1 MKTLST
7 NTHLLNRLCQL
18 LWVFIFSAGLVQ
30 QTVAKP
36 SGVSAPAKQSLLIP
50 RSSPWVLSSKSKK
63 AVVHF
68 NVRLLESTKPTAP
81 VFLRRKD
88 EKQSIPMNDLGKD
101 GDWKAGDGI
110 SSANVQVDIA
120 KIKADTCLLYEAF
133 TNKKS
138 GNLVSPPLKLCVSS
152 FPINIAKSDLDNPIS
167 LSDELMAVADEVLIT
182 VAPTISAA
190 TIRQLARSVNASIVG
205 SILPLN
211 LYQLK
216 FPAPVNT
223 NQLSAV
229 IRRLRASNGVE
240 TASANAIGQGALD
253 VNDPAFDLPFVVDSQ
268 HGLKLVLGH
277 IEPGT
282 NAWDGNDRG
291 AQTSV
296 IILDTGIA
304 LPHPDLNPA
313 WTCQLANAP
322 ALIACTDT
330 TVGPTAAG
338 HGTQV
343 TGVLAAATNNGVG
356 VAGTAFNSKV
366 HSIKMIDFTLAG
378 MAQGFNAARDY
389 IATTLEPFVINASF
403 NIGPVPGTTQNI
415 IDVTALCLAID
426 QAVFSGGSIVALAVV
441 ASGNGGLDGLVYPS
455 RCNDSTFARHDQL
468 DPTRKN
474 LLIPVSNS
482 ISFNEATCGS
492 LGLNQRCSS
501 SNHGAW
507 VDMAAPGSVIRTT
520 TLASGYATVTGTSFS
535 APMVSGAVAIL
546 SSCGVSLNAIEA
558 ALKGPVEGMPGA
570 NPVFVP
576 YPNSGSTTKTPLLN
590 IPLALQRTNCSMV
603 AVDDVLPPIAE
614 DSGVQTISFAA
625 LTGNDNDG
633 DSEAVQALT
642 ITAVSNPVGG
652 AVSLD
657 GMGNVLFTPTA
668 NFNGAASFD
677 YTVQD
682 NGQTNGVNDFKT
694 DIGNVSFPVSAV
706 NDAPV
711 NTVPGAQTIAEDTDL
726 AINGISVVDVD
737 AANVQVTVS
746 TTQGVLSL
754 SGLTGLAFTG
764 GDGTADASMTF
775 SGTKANVNAALNGL
789 VYRGNSN
796 FNGADLISLTT
807 SDLGATGAGGTLT
820 DTDTIAVTI
829 SAVNDPPTGR
839 PLISGTRAV
848 GQTLTAETLTMTPPN
863 PIADE
868 DGIPPANLRFNWIR
882 NQGSNGM
889 SCMSIGPV
897 TLSPVIANT
906 HPLTTTAD
914 LGCRM
919 SVEVT
924 YIDNGGSAEG
934 PISSDMDASD
944 VGDPHIKTVDGLR
957 YDFQAAGEFVMLRGA
972 DGLEIQTRQTPASTT
987 APLFNSYTGLTVG
1000 VSINT
1005 AVAARVGK
1013 HRVTYQP
1020 RNIVSATSGHDLRID
1035 GVLMSLPANGIDLG
1049 SGGRITPLGNNVIQI
1064 DFPDETTMIVTPGW
1078 SWYNVW
1084 WLHVNILH
1092 TSAYDGLMGYR
1103 TKGSWLPR
1111 LSDGTSLG
1119 ARPAA
1124 MHDRYVDLYET
1135 FANSWR
1141 VTDETSLFDY
1151 ARETSTRTFTLPAWP
1166 LEKPPYVIPPGVI
1179 PVWAA
1184 PQGVPVK
1191 PLKRQAALQHC
1202 RAVKDKDANANCV
1215 FDVMVA
1221 GNPGFAK
1228 TYLLQQKILA
1238 GLTLVGVREDRD
1250 TCKPN
1255 QPMFVLATVGRHTA
1269 DTKQGLD
1276 KKGTSTRN
1284 VLSGTV
1290 QFTLNGKE
1298 VGKPVKLD
1306 GKGHAKMKMPCDRSR
1321 QQQVGARFIPAKG
1334 SVFLPSSSRNLS
1346 SNLET
1351 VLRQSKEKRS
1361 AN

>member
-1 MKTLST
+1 MKASIS
-7 NTHLLNRLCQL
+7 LLKPGLLLQL
-18 LWVFIFSAGLVQ
+18 LKATFYTLLCLLAMQAAAKPPADNKASSVQREGKGSKLVLNMPSANPYALSANSGT
-30 QTVAKP
+30 QTVRFSVAVREFGTSKSP
-36 SGVSAPAKQSLLIP
+36 VTIYLRHKGDKQS
-50 RSSPWVLSSKSKK
+50 V
-63 AVVHF
+63 A
-68 NVRLLESTKPTAP
+68 
-81 VFLRRKD
+81 
-88 EKQSIPMNDLGKD
+88 MNDLGKN
-101 GDWKAGDGI
+101 GDFIAKDGI
-110 SSANVQVDIA
+110 VGVNVQIDTR
-120 KIKADTCLLYEAF
+120 KIKSDTCLNYEAF
-133 TNKKS
+133 AKIGREELTS
-138 GNLVSPPLKLCVSS
+138 SPLRLCVSS
-152 FPINIAKSDLDNPIS
+152 FPIHVAVSNIANPVVFP
-167 LSDELMAVADEVLIT
+167 DGTQAVADEVLIIT
-182 VAPTISAA
+182 KSNTNAPA
-190 TIRQLARSVNASIVG
+190 IRRLAASINANVVG

-211 LYQLK
+211 RYQLK
-216 FPAPVNT
+216 LSVPVKADQLLSIVS
-223 NQLSAV
+223 QLSANT
-229 IRRLRASNGVE
+229 IIENASI
-240 TASANAIGQGALD
+240 NAIGQGALNVD
-253 VNDPAFDLPFVVDSQ
+253 DPAFDLPLGLNSQ
-268 HGLKLVLGH
+268 HGLKQVIAH
-277 IEPGT
+277 DQTTEA
-282 NAWDGNDRG
+282 NAWDSAIGTG
-291 AQTSV
+291 LTAV
-296 IILDTGIA
+296 VLDTGLA
-304 LPHPDLNPA
+304 LPHPDLDPS
-313 WTCQLANAP
+313 WTCQLATGS
-322 ALIACTDT
+322 ALVTCSDT
-330 TVGPTAAG
+330 TVAPTAAG

-343 TGVLAAATNNGVG
+343 AGVLAAETNNLLG
-356 VAGTAFNSKV
+356 VAGAAHGSNV
-366 HSIKMIDFTLAG
+366 HSIKMSNFTITG
-378 MAQGFNAARDY
+378 MEQAFTAAAAYVGMNGTAQ
-389 IATTLEPFVINASF
+389 IINASF
-403 NIGPVPGTTQNI
+403 NVQDAFSNMTPLCTAINNLVLNGGVPR
-415 IDVTALCLAID
+415 
-426 QAVFSGGSIVALAVV
+426 AVVIVAAGNSNQNG
-441 ASGNGGLDGLVYPS
+441 ASYPA
-455 RCNDSTFARHDQL
+455 RCNDLNAL
-468 DPTRKN
+468 PTNKN
-474 LLIPVSNS
+474 LLITVSNS
-482 ISFNEATCGS
+482 TSIATRQCGNAS
-492 LGLNQRCSS
+492 PDPTNGLNQRCLTDLDDALKLG
-501 SNHGAW
+501 SNFGAW
-507 VDMAAPGSVIRTT
+507 VDMAAPGSSIRTT
-520 TLASGYATVTGTSFS
+520 TIGNAYASSTGTSFS

-546 SSCGVSLNAIEA
+546 KSCGVPLDQIET
-558 ALKGPVEGMPGA
+558 ALKGPASGSPGA
-570 NPVFVP
+570 NVFVP
-576 YPNSGSTTKTPLLN
+576 YPVSGANPAGSTPRLD
-590 IPLALQRTNCSMV
+590 IALALQRTNCSMV
-603 AVDDVLPPIAE
+603 AVDDVLSPIAE
-614 DSGVQTISFAA
+614 DSGVQTIGFVA

-633 DSEAVQALT
+633 DPEAVQALT
-642 ITAVSNPVGG
+642 ITAVSNPIGG

-694 DIGNVSFPVSAV
+694 DTGSVSFPVSAV

-711 NTVPGAQTIAEDTDL
+711 ATNDTLATTEDTTVIYTAVQLLGNDSDVEGSALTIA
-726 AINGISVVDVD
+726 
-737 AANVQVTVS
+737 NVT
-746 TTQGVLSL
+746 
-754 SGLTGLAFTG
+754 SGTGGTATLN
-764 GDGTADASMTF
+764 GDGTVTF
-775 SGTKANVNAALNGL
+775 TPSL
-789 VYRGNSN
+789 N
-796 FNGADLISLTT
+796 FNGAADFTYTASDGALPSNVATVAVNVTPVNDTPTGIPIINPPSSPMDRQVGDSLTV
-807 SDLGATGAGGTLT
+807 D
-820 DTDTIAVTI
+820 I
-829 SAVNDPPTGR
+829 ST
-839 PLISGTRAV
+839 
-848 GQTLTAETLTMTPPN
+848 
-863 PIADE
+863 IADE
-868 DGIPPANLRFNWIR
+868 DVINTSTLQYQWFR
-882 NQGSNGM
+882 NQGLSM
-889 SCMSIGPV
+889 SCIAPGAATGLNSSGNY
-897 TLSPVIANT
+897 TLVS
-906 HPLTTTAD
+906 AD
-914 LGCRM
+914 FSCRM
-919 SVEVT
+919 SVTVT
-924 YIDNGGSAEG
+924 YNDSGLQNESV
-934 PISSDMDASD
+934 SSNVDGND

-972 DGLEIQTRQTPASTT
+972 DGLEIQIRQTPASTT

-1124 MHDRYVDLYET
+1124 MHDRYVELYEK

-1141 VTDETSLFDY
+1141 VTNETSLFDY
-1151 ARETSTRTFTLPAWP
+1151 ARDTSTRTFTLPAWP

-1184 PQGVPVK
+1184 PQGVPAK

-1238 GLTLVGVREDRD
+1238 GLTAVGVRDDNE

-1290 QFTLNGKE
+1290 QFTLDGKE
-1298 VGKPVKLD
+1298 IGKPIKLD

-1351 VLRQSKEKRS
+1351 VLRQSKEKMS